1 MHKPWGF
8 FCYLGGDFVNY
19 VEPIRDY
26 NKLQDILEY
35 LKYENKRNYIMV
47 MIGCYTALRISDIL
61 RLKVKDVKNK
71 KNITM
76 REQKTGKQKIIPI
89 NAVLRKALED
99 YIKDKKEYEYLI
111 KSREK
116 ENKAITR
123 DTAYKI
129 LKDIGEKFELENVG
143 THTLRKTFGYH
154 FYQQTKNIVVLQE
167 FYNHSDPS
175 VTLKYIGINQEAVNK
190 AVLNF
195 SYKE

>member
-1 MHKPWGF
+1 MHKPWDS
-8 FCYLGGDFVNY
+8 FCYLGGDLVNY

-35 LKYENKRNYIMV
+35 LKHENKRNYMMF

-61 RLKVKDVKNK
+61 MLKVKDVKNK
-71 KNITM
+71 KNITI
-76 REQKTGKQKIIPI
+76 REKKTGKQKIIPI
-89 NAVLRKALED
+89 NNKLRKALDD
-99 YIKDKKEYEYLI
+99 YIKDKNDYEYLI

-129 LKDIGEKFELENVG
+129 LKDVGNKFGIENIG

-154 FYQQTKNIVVLQE
+154 FYMQTKNIVLLME
-167 FYNHSDPS
+167 FFNHSDPS
-175 VTLKYIGINQEAVNK
+175 VTLRYIGINQEAVNK

-195 SYKE
+195 DYK

>member
-1 MHKPWGF
+1 M
-8 FCYLGGDFVNY
+8 NY

-35 LKYENKRNYIMV
+35 LKHENKRNYIMF

-71 KNITM
+71 KNITI
-76 REQKTGKQKIIPI
+76 REKKTGKQKIIPI
-89 NAVLRKALED
+89 NNKLRKALDD
-99 YIKDKKEYEYLI
+99 YIKDKNDYEYLI

-129 LKDIGEKFELENVG
+129 LKDVGNKFGIENIG

-154 FYQQTKNIVVLQE
+154 FYMQTKNIVLLME
-167 FYNHSDPS
+167 FFNHSDPS
-175 VTLKYIGINQEAVNK
+175 VTLRYIGINQEAVNK

-195 SYKE
+195 DYK

>member
-1 MHKPWGF
+1 M
-8 FCYLGGDFVNY
+8 NY

-35 LKYENKRNYIMV
+35 LKHENKRNYIMF

-61 RLKVKDVKNK
+61 MLKVKDVKNK
-71 KNITM
+71 KNITI
-76 REQKTGKQKIIPI
+76 REKKTGKQKIIPI
-89 NAVLRKALED
+89 NNKLRKALDD
-99 YIKDKKEYEYLI
+99 YIKDKNDYEYLI

-129 LKDIGEKFELENVG
+129 LKDVGNKFGIENIG

-154 FYQQTKNIVVLQE
+154 FYMQTKNIVLLME
-167 FYNHSDPS
+167 FFNHSDPS
-175 VTLKYIGINQEAVNK
+175 VTLRYIGINQEAVNK

-195 SYKE
+195 DYK

>member
-8 FCYLGGDFVNY
+8 FCYLGGDLVNY

-35 LKYENKRNYIMV
+35 LKHENKRNYIMF

-61 RLKVKDVKNK
+61 MLKVKDVKNK
-71 KNITM
+71 KNITI
-76 REQKTGKQKIIPI
+76 REKKTGKQKIIPI
-89 NAVLRKALED
+89 NNKLRKALDD
-99 YIKDKKEYEYLI
+99 YIKDKNDYEYLI

-129 LKDIGEKFELENVG
+129 LKDVGNKFGIENIG

-154 FYQQTKNIVVLQE
+154 FYMQTKNIVLLME
-167 FYNHSDPS
+167 FFNHSDPS
-175 VTLKYIGINQEAVNK
+175 VTLRYIGINQEAVNK

-195 SYKE
+195 DYK